1 MKSRILA
8 STALALLATL
18 GGGATWAQSA
28 PTPSVVS
35 DIAPLPPEDRSSLGA
50 VVMPDAPVLA
60 RRDSGDQTMAR
71 TQQLLTTSMGAGP
84 AITVKS
90 DQGETHVI
98 QPAKAHG
105 KVKR

>member
-8 STALALLATL
+8 STALALLGAL
-18 GGGATWAQSA
+18 AGGATWAQSA
-28 PTPSVVS
+28 PTSPVLS

-50 VVMPDAPVLA
+50 VVLPDAPVLA
-60 RRDSGDQTMAR
+60 RRDTGEETMAR

-90 DQGETHVI
+90 DEGTTHVI
-98 QPAKAHG
+98 QPAKPQRKA
-105 KVKR
+105 RP